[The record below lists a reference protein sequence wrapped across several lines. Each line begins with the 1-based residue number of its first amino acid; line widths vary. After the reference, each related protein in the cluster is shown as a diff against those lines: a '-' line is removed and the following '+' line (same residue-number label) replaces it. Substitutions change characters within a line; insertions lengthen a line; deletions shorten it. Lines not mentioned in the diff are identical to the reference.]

1 MISEKL
7 VSLIESNADVLT
19 KHWLDDVREN
29 PSTPT
34 YHIFPEEKLYKRA
47 HIVYSQLSHWISR
60 ETSKDEIRNY
70 YVKLGEERFSEGFAL
85 HEVISALVLL
95 KRHLWLHILSDGQ
108 LSTAFELYQSLEL
121 NNRVVLFF
129 DRAIYYTSIGYE
141 EGVRKVIK
149 PDKKLYK
156 TIFGKFMETMEKEEK
171 RQKKKKEEEEKAES

>member
-7 VSLIESNADVLT
+7 VNLIENNADVLT
-19 KHWLDDVREN
+19 RHWLEDVREN

-34 YHIFPEEKLYKRA
+34 YHTFSEEKLYKRA
-47 HIVYSQLSHWISR
+47 HLVYSQLSHWISR

-70 YVKLGEERFSEGFAL
+70 YMKLGEERFSEGFAL

-129 DRAIYYTSIGYE
+129 DRAIYYTSIGFE
-141 EGVRKVIK
+141 EGVRKVLK
-149 PDKKLYK
+149 SEKKLYK
-156 TIFGKFMETMEKEEK
+156 TIFGKYEETIEKEEK
-171 RQKKKKEEEEKAES
+171 RIKKAEKEGKEEKA